1 MTEENLG
8 IRVAD
13 ADAQAREGGNA
24 ELVFRVTLTGASSE
38 TVTVNYAT
46 ADATAVADE
55 DYTEASGTLT
65 FAPGETEKTVRVAV
79 LDDTVEDGGETFRLI
94 LSGPSGGQLA
104 DSEATATIRNSES
117 SVSELEGNDLPAGT
131 TTMGAVAVGGAATG
145 EVEGWSDRDWFAV
158 TLQANVQ
165 YRLDVKGRD
174 TGDGTLTDPYL
185 AGVFDSQGN
194 RVGGTENEDG
204 GEGRNSRMYFVP
216 DEDGTYYVAAG
227 SFWGFRNGTY
237 TVAVTAATP
246 SILVADAEASE
257 GDDGTIVF
265 LLTLDGPS
273 TQTVTVS
280 YATADGTATAGGDYT
295 ATSGTLTFA
304 PGETEKTV
312 SVAIIDD
319 EVEDSGETFRLV
331 LSSPTN
337 AVLADSEATGTIHT
351 EAMDDH
357 PADTATTGM
366 VAVGGTATGE
376 IDRAGDRDWFAV
388 TLDAGT
394 RYRVDLKGSR
404 TADGTLDDPYLRG
417 IHDVDGNL
425 IHGTG
430 DDDGGYLHNSL
441 VYYTPDAGGTYYI
454 SAGGYGRETGTYE
467 LSVAEET
474 L

>member
-1 MTEENLG
+1 MTDDCRADTSTQGRGAVGGTESVNAEGATLACSLVGDSDSFDIDTTSGELFYRGSGEDYESGTTRFTLTVRASDGSETADTTVTVNVTDVDETVDPPM

-13 ADAQAREGGNA
+13 AEATEGDDSA
-24 ELVFRVTLTGASSE
+24 IVFRVTLESTSSG
-38 TVTVNYAT
+38 TVTVN
-46 ADATAVADE
+46 
-55 DYTEASGTLT
+55 
-65 FAPGETEKTVRVAV
+65 
-79 LDDTVEDGGETFRLI
+79 
-94 LSGPSGGQLA
+94 
-104 DSEATATIRNSES
+104 
-117 SVSELEGNDLPAGT
+117 
-131 TTMGAVAVGGAATG
+131 
-145 EVEGWSDRDWFAV
+145 
-158 TLQANVQ
+158 
-165 YRLDVKGRD
+165 
-174 TGDGTLTDPYL
+174 
-185 AGVFDSQGN
+185 
-194 RVGGTENEDG
+194 
-204 GEGRNSRMYFVP
+204 
-216 DEDGTYYVAAG
+216 
-227 SFWGFRNGTY
+227 
-237 TVAVTAATP
+237 
-246 SILVADAEASE
+246 
-257 GDDGTIVF
+257 
-265 LLTLDGPS
+265 
-273 TQTVTVS
+273 
-280 YATADGTATAGGDYT
+280 YATADGTATAGEDYT

-319 EVEDSGETFRLV
+319 EVEDSGEAFRLV
-331 LSSPTN
+331 LGSPTN

-351 EAMDDH
+351 EAMDDY

-388 TLDAGT
+388 TLEAGT

-404 TADGTLDDPYLRG
+404 TADDTLDDPYLRG